1 MTPGSVL
8 ISTGEAS
15 GDTVGA
21 ELLLEMRSRGFRGD
35 AYAIGGRRLSEAG
48 ATILE
53 DSRRWAAM
61 GIVQSLRVYPRVL
74 AGFKRV
80 KRKVREAPPRLVIT
94 IDFGA
99 FNVPLCRFAK
109 RHGCSTLYFM
119 PPGSWRRDTQGADL
133 SEIADRIATPFEW
146 SAELLRKSGAQ
157 AEWVG
162 HPSAQ
167 LADRAPYTER
177 DRLAVLPGSRSHE
190 IHENLAGIV
199 PALRILGDAVPPV
212 AVIVAP
218 TADETSL
225 REIWRRHGGPEAEFV
240 PGPSYETLKRSVAAV
255 VCSGTATLDA
265 AVCHTPMVVVYRLT
279 PLMALEGRLLGLHK
293 KVKMIAM
300 PSILLGRLAFP
311 ELIHRQAS
319 PLAISER
326 LLPLLTNT
334 PERRTQL
341 GAFEELSRLLGPRDA
356 ISRTATLALET
367 LGVG

>member
-21 ELLLEMRSRGFRGD
+21 ELLLEMKSRGFHGD
-35 AYAIGGRRLSEAG
+35 VYAIGGRRLAEAG
-48 ATILE
+48 ATLLE
-53 DSRRWAAM
+53 DSRHWAAM

-74 AGFKRV
+74 AGFKRT
-80 KRKVREAPPRLVIT
+80 KRKIRGAPPRLVIA

-99 FNVPLCRFAK
+99 FNIPLCRFAK
-109 RHGCSTLYFM
+109 QQGCSTLYFM
-119 PPGSWRRDTQGADL
+119 PPGSWRRDKQGEDL
-133 SEIADRIATPFEW
+133 AEVADRIATPFEW
-146 SAELLRKSGAQ
+146 SAELLRKNGAQ

-167 LADRAPYTER
+167 LAERVPFTER
-177 DRLAVLPGSRSHE
+177 DRLAVLPGSRAHE
-190 IHENLAGIV
+190 IQENLASIV
-199 PALRILGDAVPPV
+199 PALRLLGEALPPV
-212 AVIVAP
+212 TVIVAP
-218 TADETSL
+218 SANEKTL
-225 REIWRRHGGPEAEFV
+225 RKTWQRNGGPEAEFV

-311 ELIHRQAS
+311 ELIHKQAS
-319 PLAISER
+319 ARAISEE

-334 PERRTQL
+334 PKRRAQL
-341 GAFEELSRLLGPRDA
+341 QAFEELSRLLGPRDA

-367 LGVG
+367 LRVG